1 MIAQAEM
8 LKENKILNGSLKPP
22 QGSRRTFFRKPG
34 QWTRWAAFDWNEKYE
49 ESFYSFHIHAGLL
62 HGPSFNFAKSS
73 SGSVFFSLKRTHSSE
88 KEEGK
93 ISSFFNYPH
102 LFHLLPP
109 PRICLPQRKKAA
121 RSGGVAFHR
130 RCSPPPSL
138 ICPGLHF
145 YAWNTEVDWKHSVAI
160 QTLKKRDLLS
170 FIRYEDL
177 Q

>member
-1 MIAQAEM
+1 M

-22 QGSRRTFFRKPG
+22 QGSRRTFFQKPG

-62 HGPSFNFAKSS
+62 HGPSFNLSKSS
-73 SGSVFFSLKRTHSSE
+73 SGSVFSHLKEHILLKKKREKSVPFSITPIYFTFSL
-88 KEEGK
+88 
-93 ISSFFNYPH
+93 
-102 LFHLLPP
+102 LPGSASL
-109 PRICLPQRKKAA
+109 RERKQPEVG
-121 RSGGVAFHR
+121 GGVAFQWR
-130 RCSPPPSL
+130 FGPPPSL
-138 ICPGLHF
+138 IRPGLHF

-160 QTLKKRDLLS
+160 QTLKKRDPLS